1 MTNSKRIL
9 VTGGAGY
16 VGSHCC
22 KAFAEAGWEV
32 VVFDNLSRGW
42 RDLVQWGPLIR
53 GDILDRAE
61 LDRAMRDVNPAAV
74 AHFAALSYVG
84 ESVERPDVYYR
95 NNVTGT
101 MNILDAMSG
110 HGVKQIVFSSTCAT
124 YGEPQYLPI
133 DEEHPQAP
141 INPYGRSKLM
151 AEHLMRD
158 YSTAFG
164 IRFVALRY
172 FNAAGADPSGAIG
185 ERHDPETHLIPLA
198 LRGAGDPDYF
208 LSVFGDDYA
217 TRDGTAVRDYI
228 HVCDLAD
235 AHLKALEY
243 LSAGG
248 ASTAINL
255 GTGMGTS
262 VHEIWN
268 SVQQV
273 TGRAVPKKV
282 SARRPG
288 DPAALVA
295 NAAKALEVLGWTPK
309 RSEVDKVI
317 ADAWRWHQAEQ
328 GRREARANG
337 QGSAVG

>member
-1 MTNSKRIL
+1 MPNSKRIL

-32 VVFDNLSRGW
+32 YVYDNLSRGW

-53 GDILDRAE
+53 GDILDREE
-61 LDRAMRDVNPAAV
+61 LGCAMRDVNPQAV

-84 ESVERPDVYYR
+84 ESVKQPDIYYR

-101 MNILDAMSG
+101 MNILDAMSVQ
-110 HGVKQIVFSSTCAT
+110 GVKQIVFSSTCAT

-133 DEEHPQAP
+133 DEAHPQAP

-151 AEHLMRD
+151 AERLLQD
-158 YSTAFG
+158 YSDAFG
-164 IRFVALRY
+164 LRFVALRY
-172 FNAAGADPSGAIG
+172 FNAAGADPSGAVG

-208 LSVFGDDYA
+208 LSIFGDDYD
-217 TRDGTAVRDYI
+217 TRDGTAIRDYI

-255 GTGMGTS
+255 GTGTGTS
-262 VHEIWN
+262 VLEIWE
-268 SVQQV
+268 SVEKV
-273 TGRAVPKKV
+273 TGRAVPKQV
-282 SARRPG
+282 SARRSG
-288 DPAALVA
+288 DPAVLVA
-295 NAAKALEVLGWTPK
+295 NASKASDVLAWTP
-309 RSEVDKVI
+309 RHSEIDQIIV
-317 ADAWRWHQAEQ
+317 DAWKWHQAE
-328 GRREARANG
+328 RRRH
-337 QGSAVG
+337 